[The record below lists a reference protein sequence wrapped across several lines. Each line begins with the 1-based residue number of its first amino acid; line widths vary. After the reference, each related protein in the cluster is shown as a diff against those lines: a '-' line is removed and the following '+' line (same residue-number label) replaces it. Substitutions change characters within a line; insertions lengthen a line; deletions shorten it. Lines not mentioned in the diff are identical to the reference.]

1 MKKVKWILTGVFLFA
16 ILQLGMQKGNKMIM
30 QHWKPVIRLS
40 VKGHEVMRILRG
52 R

>member
-16 ILQLGMQKGNKMIM
+16 MQKGNKMIM